1 MFTVANLFDLSQTTH
16 EALFENGKPAWE
28 TLAAIENY
36 LAETL
41 QPANHANVS
50 PQAVIGENVFLGE
63 GTVVEPGAFIEGPA
77 VIGAGCQ
84 IRHNAYVRANVIIGD
99 GCLIGNAC
107 ELKNS
112 VLFNGC
118 EVPHFNY
125 VGDSI
130 LGHRAHLGAGVVLSN
145 FKAIPGNVTVRHGDE
160 KIDTGLLKFGA
171 LIGDRAELG
180 CNSVLNPGSIIG
192 RDCVVYPNTN
202 WRGVLAERHIVKNRA
217 EQEIVERSLKDQ

>member
-1 MFTVANLFDLSQTTH
+1 MFTAANLFDLSQTTH
-16 EALFENGKPAWE
+16 AVLFENGKPAWE
-28 TLAAIENY
+28 ALAAIKNY
-36 LAETL
+36 LGKTL
-41 QPANHANVS
+41 QPANHATVS
-50 PQAVIGENVFLGE
+50 PQAVIGEKVFLGE
-63 GTVVEPGAFIEGPA
+63 GTVVEPGAYIEGPA
-77 VIGAGCQ
+77 VIGRDCQ

-99 GCLIGNAC
+99 GCVIGNAC

-118 EVPHFNY
+118 KVPHFNY
-125 VGDSI
+125 VGDSV
-130 LGHRAHLGAGVVLSN
+130 LGHRAHLGAGAVLSN
-145 FKAIPGNVTVRHGDE
+145 FKAIPGTVTVRHGAE

-202 WRGVLAERHIVKNRA
+202 WRGVLAEGRIVKNLA
-217 EQEIVERSLKDQ
+217 EQEIVERSFKDQ